1 MEFHM
6 NTSRLLKWLVA
17 SLASL
22 GLIHVSAQAQTP
34 APYPSRQLQLIV
46 PFPAGGPTDIVA
58 RLYAQQ
64 LSKLAGQPVVVEN
77 MAGAAGMIGT
87 QNAVRAEPNGYTIL
101 FSTASTSVINE
112 VVQKKVPYNFQR
124 DFSMIGLIA
133 DAPHVLVI
141 GPSVPANSVA
151 ELIALA
157 KKEPGKL
164 SYSSAGTGSIVQMGA
179 ELFRTKSGI
188 ELMHVPYKGGAPATM
203 AVLRGEV
210 SLNVND
216 LSTFKSQITEGKLKP
231 LAVAH
236 TTRLKPLPDVPTF
249 IELGMPEIVSS
260 SWWGIAVP
268 TKTPAAIQTK
278 LREWNQQI
286 VTNPEYIARL
296 ADMAFETINM
306 TPEQTKTFIDA
317 EIKKW
322 QDVAKAANIQ
332 LD

>member
-1 MEFHM
+1 MI
-6 NTSRLLKWLVA
+6 TSRLLKWLAASVA
-17 SLASL
+17 GI
-22 GLIHVSAQAQTP
+22 GLIHSAACAQSP
-34 APYPSRQLQLIV
+34 APYPNRQLQLIV

-141 GPSVPANSVA
+141 GPSVPANNVA

-216 LSTFKSQITEGKLKP
+216 LSTFKSQIAEGKLKP

-236 TTRLKPLPDVPTF
+236 TSRLKPLPDVPTF

-306 TPEQTKTFIDA
+306 TPEQTKAFIDA

-322 QDVAKAANIQ
+322 QTVAKAANIQ

>member
-1 MEFHM
+1 M
-6 NTSRLLKWLVA
+6 NTFRLIKWLAA
-17 SLASL
+17 SIASI
-22 GLIHVSAQAQTP
+22 GIIHGAVQAQTP

-77 MAGAAGMIGT
+77 MAGAAGIIGT

-133 DAPHVLVI
+133 DAPHLLVV
-141 GPSVPANSVA
+141 GPTVPVNSVT

-157 KKEPGKL
+157 KKDPGKL

-179 ELFRTKSGI
+179 ELFRTKTGT
-188 ELMHVPYKGGAPATM
+188 ELMHVPYKGGAPATL

-210 SLNVND
+210 TLNVND
-216 LSTFKSQITEGKLKP
+216 LSTFQAQIAEGKLKP

-236 TTRLKPLPDVPTF
+236 TSRLKPLPNVPTF
-249 IELGMPEIVSS
+249 VELGMPEIVSS

-268 TKTPAAIQTK
+268 VKTPAAIQTK

-286 VTNPEYIARL
+286 VTNPDYVARL
-296 ADMAFETINM
+296 AEMAFEPINM
-306 TPEQTKTFIDA
+306 TPEQTKAFIAA

-322 QDVAKAANIQ
+322 QTVAKAANIQ

>member
-1 MEFHM
+1 M
-6 NTSRLLKWLVA
+6 NTFRLVKWFVATIVCMSLV
-17 SLASL
+17 
-22 GLIHVSAQAQTP
+22 HVAAQAQTS
-34 APYPSRQLQLIV
+34 APYPSRQLHLIV
-46 PFPAGGPTDIVA
+46 PFPAGGPSDIVA

-77 MAGAAGMIGT
+77 MAGAAGIIGT
-87 QNAVRAEPNGYTIL
+87 QNAARAEPNGYTIL

-112 VVQKKVPYNFQR
+112 VVQKKLPYNFQK

-133 DAPHVLVI
+133 DAPHLLVV
-141 GPSVPANSVA
+141 GPAVPVNSIA

-179 ELFRTKSGI
+179 ELFRTKTGL
-188 ELMHVPYKGGAPATM
+188 ELLHVPYKGGAPATV
-203 AVLRGEV
+203 AVMSGEV
-210 SLNVND
+210 TLNVND
-216 LSTFKSQITEGKLKP
+216 LSTFQAQIKEGKLKA

-236 TTRLKPLPDVPTF
+236 TSRLKPLPNVPTF
-249 IELGMPEIVSS
+249 TELGMPDIVSS

-268 TKTPAAIQTK
+268 VKTPTAVQTT
-278 LREWNQQI
+278 LRDWNQKI

-296 ADMAFETINM
+296 AEMAFEPLNM
-306 TPEQTKTFIDA
+306 TPEQTKIFITA
-317 EIKKW
+317 EIQKW
-322 QDVAKAANIQ
+322 QAVAQAAKIE

>member
-1 MEFHM
+1 M
-6 NTSRLLKWLVA
+6 NTFRLTRWLAA
-17 SLASL
+17 SVASL
-22 GLIHVSAQAQTP
+22 GLLHSAAQAQTP

-101 FSTASTSVINE
+101 FSTASTSVMNE
-112 VVQKKVPYNFQR
+112 VVRKKVPYNFQK

-133 DAPHVLVI
+133 DAPHLLVV
-141 GPSVPANSVA
+141 GVSVPVNNVA

-179 ELFRTKSGI
+179 ELFRTQTGT
-188 ELMHVPYKGGAPATM
+188 ELMHVPYKGGAPATL

-210 SLNVND
+210 TLNVND
-216 LSTFKSQITEGKLKP
+216 LSTFQAQIAEGKLKP

-236 TTRLKPLPDVPTF
+236 TSRLKPLPNVPTF
-249 IELGMPEIVSS
+249 TELGMPGIVSS

-268 TKTPAAIQTK
+268 VKTPAAIQTK
-278 LREWNQQI
+278 LREWNQKI
-286 VTNPEYIARL
+286 VTNPEYVARL
-296 ADMAFETINM
+296 AEMAFEPINI
-306 TPEQTKTFIDA
+306 TPDQTKVFIDA

-322 QDVAKAANIQ
+322 QAVAKAANIQ

>member
-1 MEFHM
+1 M
-6 NTSRLLKWLVA
+6 NTFRLIKWLVA
-17 SLASL
+17 SIAFM
-22 GLIHVSAQAQTP
+22 GVAQGVAQAQTP

-77 MAGAAGMIGT
+77 MAGAAGIIGT

-133 DAPHVLVI
+133 DAPHLLVV
-141 GPSVPANSVA
+141 GPTVPVNSVT
-151 ELIALA
+151 ELITLA
-157 KKEPGKL
+157 KQDPGKL

-179 ELFRTKSGI
+179 ELFRTKTGI
-188 ELMHVPYKGGAPATM
+188 ELMHVPYKGGAPATL

-210 SLNVND
+210 TLNVND
-216 LSTFKSQITEGKLKP
+216 LSTFQAQITEGKLKP

-236 TTRLKPLPDVPTF
+236 TSRLKPLPNVPTF
-249 IELGMPEIVSS
+249 AELGMPEIVSS

-268 TKTPAAIQTK
+268 VKTPAAIQTK
-278 LREWNQQI
+278 LREWNQKI
-286 VTNPEYIARL
+286 VTNPDYIARL
-296 ADMAFETINM
+296 AEMAFEPINM
-306 TPEQTKTFIDA
+306 TPEQTQSFIAA

-322 QDVAKAANIQ
+322 QTVAKAANIQ

>member
-1 MEFHM
+1 MM
-6 NTSRLLKWLVA
+6 NTMRLVKWLAA
-17 SLASL
+17 SLAGL
-22 GLIHVSAQAQTP
+22 GLVHGAAQAQ
-34 APYPSRQLQLIV
+34 APYPNRQLQLIV

-77 MAGAAGMIGT
+77 PAGAAGIIGT
-87 QNAVRAEPNGYTIL
+87 QSAARAEPNGYTIL
-101 FSTASTSVINE
+101 FSTASTSVMNE
-112 VVQKKVPYNFQR
+112 IVRKKVPYNFQK

-133 DAPHVLVI
+133 NAPHLLVI

-216 LSTFKSQITEGKLKP
+216 LSTFQAQIADGKLKP

-236 TTRLKPLPDVPTF
+236 TSRLKPLPNVPTF
-249 IELGMPEIVSS
+249 TELGMPEIVSS

-268 TKTPAAIQTK
+268 VKTPADIQAK
-278 LREWNQQI
+278 LREWNQKI

-296 ADMAFETINM
+296 ADMAFETMNL
-306 TPEQTKTFIDA
+306 TPEQTKTFISG
-317 EIKKW
+317 EIAKW
-322 QDVAKAANIQ
+322 QAVAKAAKIQ
-332 LD
+332 VD

>member
-1 MEFHM
+1 MI
-6 NTSRLLKWLVA
+6 NTLRLAKWLAA
-17 SLASL
+17 SIAGL
-22 GLIHVSAQAQTP
+22 GFIHGAVQAQ
-34 APYPSRQLQLIV
+34 APYPNRQLQLIV

-77 MAGAAGMIGT
+77 PAGAAGVIGT
-87 QNAVRAEPNGYTIL
+87 QNAARAEPNGYTIL
-101 FSTASTSVINE
+101 FSTASTSVMNE
-112 VVQKKVPYNFQR
+112 IVLKKVPYNFQK

-133 DAPHVLVI
+133 NAPHLLVI

-216 LSTFKSQITEGKLKP
+216 LSTFQAQIADGKLKP

-236 TTRLKPLPDVPTF
+236 TSRLKPLPNVPTF
-249 IELGMPEIVSS
+249 AELGMPEIVSS

-268 TKTPAAIQTK
+268 VKTPADIQAK
-278 LREWNQQI
+278 LREWNQKI

-296 ADMAFETINM
+296 AEMAFETMNM
-306 TPEQTKTFIDA
+306 TPEQTKTFINA
-317 EIKKW
+317 EIAKW
-322 QDVAKAANIQ
+322 QAVAKAANIQ
-332 LD
+332 VD

>member
-1 MEFHM
+1 MKV
-6 NTSRLLKWLVA
+6 SRLMKWLAASVA
-17 SLASL
+17 SI
-22 GLIHVSAQAQTP
+22 GFIHDSAQAQSTTN
-34 APYPSRQLQLIV
+34 YPSRQLQLIV

-101 FSTASTSVINE
+101 FSTASTSVMNE
-112 VVQKKVPYNFQR
+112 VVRKKVPYNFQK
-124 DFSMIGLIA
+124 DFAMIGLIA
-133 DAPHVLVI
+133 DAPHLLVV
-141 GPSVPANSVA
+141 GPTVPVKNVA

-157 KKEPGKL
+157 KKEPEKL

-210 SLNVND
+210 TLNVND
-216 LSTFKSQITEGKLKP
+216 LSTFQAQIADGKLKP

-236 TTRLKPLPDVPTF
+236 TSRLKPLPNVPTF
-249 IELGMPEIVSS
+249 TELGMPEIVSS

-268 TKTPAAIQTK
+268 IKTPVSIQTK
-278 LREWNQQI
+278 LREWNQKI
-286 VTNPEYIARL
+286 VTNPEYVARL
-296 ADMAFETINM
+296 AEMAFEPINM
-306 TPEQTKTFIDA
+306 NPEQTIAFINA

-322 QDVAKAANIQ
+322 KTVAKAANIQ

>member
-1 MEFHM
+1 MKP
-6 NTSRLLKWLVA
+6 L
-17 SLASL
+17 SLIKYCAITLAGL
-22 GLIHVSAQAQTP
+22 GLIHGAANAQ
-34 APYPSRQLQLIV
+34 APYPNRQLQLIV

-77 MAGAAGMIGT
+77 PAGAAGVIGT
-87 QNAVRAEPNGYTIL
+87 QNAARAEPNGYTIL
-101 FSTASTSVINE
+101 FSTASTSVMNE
-112 VVQKKVPYNFQR
+112 IVLKKVPYNFQK

-133 DAPHVLVI
+133 NAPHLLVI

-216 LSTFKSQITEGKLKP
+216 LSTFQAQIADGKLKP

-236 TTRLKPLPDVPTF
+236 TSRLKPLPNVPTF
-249 IELGMPEIVSS
+249 AELGMPEIVSS

-268 TKTPAAIQTK
+268 VKTPADIQAK
-278 LREWNQQI
+278 LRDWNQTI

-296 ADMAFETINM
+296 ADMAFETMNM
-306 TPEQTKTFIDA
+306 TADQTKAFIAA
-317 EIKKW
+317 ETAKW
-322 QDVAKAANIQ
+322 QTVAKAANIQ
-332 LD
+332 VD

>member
-1 MEFHM
+1 M
-6 NTSRLLKWLVA
+6 NTFRLIKCLVA
-17 SLASL
+17 TIASM
-22 GLIHVSAQAQTP
+22 GFVHGAAQAQTP

-133 DAPHVLVI
+133 DAPHLLVV
-141 GPSVPANSVA
+141 GPTVPVNSIT

-157 KKEPGKL
+157 KKDPGKL

-179 ELFRTKSGI
+179 ELFRTKTGTD
-188 ELMHVPYKGGAPATM
+188 LMHVPYKGGAPATL

-210 SLNVND
+210 TLNVND
-216 LSTFKSQITEGKLKP
+216 LSTFQAQIAEGKLKP

-236 TTRLKPLPDVPTF
+236 TSRLKPLPNVPTF
-249 IELGMPEIVSS
+249 AELGMPEIVSS

-268 TKTPAAIQTK
+268 VKTPAAIQTK
-278 LREWNQQI
+278 LREWNQKI
-286 VTNPEYIARL
+286 VTSPEYVARL
-296 ADMAFETINM
+296 AEMAFEPMNM
-306 TPEQTKTFIDA
+306 TPEQTKTFIAA
-317 EIKKW
+317 EITKW
-322 QDVAKAANIQ
+322 QTVAKAANIQ

>member
-1 MEFHM
+1 M
-6 NTSRLLKWLVA
+6 NTFRLVKWLAASVA
-17 SLASL
+17 SI
-22 GLIHVSAQAQTP
+22 GFIHGAAQAQTP

-77 MAGAAGMIGT
+77 MAGAAGMIVT

-101 FSTASTSVINE
+101 FSTASTSVMNE
-112 VVQKKVPYNFQR
+112 VVRKKVPYNFQK

-133 DAPHVLVI
+133 DAPHLLVV
-141 GPSVPANSVA
+141 GPSVPVNSVA

-179 ELFRTKSGI
+179 ELFRTKTGT
-188 ELMHVPYKGGAPATM
+188 ELMHVPYKGGAPATL

-210 SLNVND
+210 TLNVND
-216 LSTFKSQITEGKLKP
+216 LSTFQAQIAEGKLKP

-236 TTRLKPLPDVPTF
+236 TSRLKPLPNVPTF
-249 IELGMPEIVSS
+249 TELGMPEIVSS

-268 TKTPAAIQTK
+268 VKTPAAIQTK
-278 LREWNQQI
+278 LREWNQKI
-286 VTNPEYIARL
+286 VTNPEYIGRL
-296 ADMAFETINM
+296 AEMAFEPINM
-306 TPEQTKTFIDA
+306 TPEQTKAFIDA

-322 QDVAKAANIQ
+322 QAVAQAANIQ

>member
-1 MEFHM
+1 M
-6 NTSRLLKWLVA
+6 NTFCLIKWLAASVA
-17 SLASL
+17 SL
-22 GLIHVSAQAQTP
+22 GFIHSAAQAQTP
-34 APYPSRQLQLIV
+34 TAYPSRQLQLIV

-64 LSKLAGQPVVVEN
+64 LSKLAKQPVVVEN
-77 MAGAAGMIGT
+77 MSGAAGMIGT

-101 FSTASTSVINE
+101 FSTASTSVMNE
-112 VVQKKVPYNFQR
+112 IVRKKVPYNFQK

-133 DAPHVLVI
+133 DAPHLLVV
-141 GPSVPANSVA
+141 GPSVPVKSLA

-179 ELFRTKSGI
+179 ELFRTQTGT
-188 ELMHVPYKGGAPATM
+188 ELMHVPYKGGAPATL

-210 SLNVND
+210 TLNVND
-216 LSTFKSQITEGKLKP
+216 LSTFQAQIAEGKLKP

-236 TTRLKPLPDVPTF
+236 TSRLKPLPNVPTF
-249 IELGMPEIVSS
+249 IELGLPEIVSS

-268 TKTPAAIQTK
+268 TKTPSTIQEK
-278 LREWNQQI
+278 LREWNQKI
-286 VTNPEYIARL
+286 VTNPEYVARL
-296 ADMAFETINM
+296 AAMAFEPINM
-306 TPEQTKTFIDA
+306 TPEQTKAFIA
-317 EIKKW
+317 SEIKKW
-322 QDVAKAANIQ
+322 QTVAKAAKIQ

>member
-1 MEFHM
+1 MKTF
-6 NTSRLLKWLVA
+6 RLIKCLVA
-17 SLASL
+17 AFASM
-22 GLIHVSAQAQTP
+22 GIVHGAAQAQTP

-133 DAPHVLVI
+133 DAPHLLVV
-141 GPSVPANSVA
+141 GPTVPVNSIT

-157 KKEPGKL
+157 KKDPGKL

-179 ELFRTKSGI
+179 ELFRTKTGTD
-188 ELMHVPYKGGAPATM
+188 LMHVPYKGGAPATL

-210 SLNVND
+210 TLNVND
-216 LSTFKSQITEGKLKP
+216 LSTFQAQIAEGKLKP

-236 TTRLKPLPDVPTF
+236 TSRLKPLPNVPTF
-249 IELGMPEIVSS
+249 AELGMPEIVSS

-268 TKTPAAIQTK
+268 VKTPAAIQTK
-278 LREWNQQI
+278 LREWNQKI
-286 VTNPEYIARL
+286 VTSPEYVTRL
-296 ADMAFETINM
+296 AEMAFEPMNM
-306 TPEQTKTFIDA
+306 TPEQTKTFIAA
-317 EIKKW
+317 EITKW
-322 QDVAKAANIQ
+322 QTVAKAANIQ